1 MTCSLKPFPFFFYH
15 KKNLQVILADTVD
28 SQLAKNM
35 AVFVKLFIKH
45 HLHCHYNDHHNQR
58 QLTMIVMTI
67 ITKHPRCYS
76 SRCVRGTVKTCS
88 QKRRRW
94 IWTWL
99 AFVSMIT
106 RCLMDIDNGHNNEDM
121 IILKETDN
129 GKKRTILKILL
140 TTGAPSASFWDRARG
155 QNAQVL

>member
-1 MTCSLKPFPFFFYH
+1 MTCSLKPLTFFFYH

-35 AVFVKLFIKH
+35 AVFVIYLCNIIVTVIIMIIIFSTSPI
-45 HLHCHYNDHHNQR
+45 
-58 QLTMIVMTI
+58 TMIVMTI
-67 ITKHPRCYS
+67 ITKQPRCYS

-88 QKRRRW
+88 QRRRRW

-106 RCLMDIDNGHNNEDM
+106 RCLKNMDNCHNNKDTIM
-121 IILKETDN
+121 LKETDS
-129 GKKRTILKILL
+129 GKNEQ
-140 TTGAPSASFWDRARG
+140 F
-155 QNAQVL
+155 